1 MHVPTEA
8 AEALREKLK
17 DHIWTGGTNSDG
29 YPKVKI
35 EGKSYL
41 ASHVLLK
48 LLGREVP
55 EGKVVMHLDNNPKN
69 LDPKN
74 LRIGTQRQNL
84 KQMRDEGRD
93 RPRGVPQEP
102 DVKSASEPMRE
113 AEIRDF
119 LGRVRDEAKE
129 RNLRMFAVADSP
141 HGGASITLGGDQSHA
156 VRNARQAHTRWERR
170 MGHDPHHDWS
180 TEHTEKKAMYEFNG
194 NAWDVVRALRSHD
207 VKQAQLIPVLDP
219 TYFPFFKWANVRQER
234 YIDAETL
241 SRIYNTEAPAREW
254 NTPAPAPVRPVPEA
268 YTADRSRIGQV
279 QPTAGL
285 DPAVQARVN
294 ILARAQNMPPEV
306 AHTLLSRSVPQ
317 GMSYQDH
324 LGTLLTQQGLP
335 FRKGDWQESIRAK
348 NLASAAP
355 QQAIIDVPPPA
366 APPKPAVPQTPVAA
380 APAPTAP
387 TPAAPTAPRPQR
399 PAPAPLHANVLSE
412 FGPPRPRP
420 MGPPAAPRPATPML
434 GRLKTA
440 SLIAWLDPA
449 FLY

>member
-1 MHVPTEA
+1 MHIPPEA
-8 AEALREKLK
+8 AQALREKI
-17 DHIWTGGTNSDG
+17 HEHHWTGGVNSDG

-48 LLGREVP
+48 MLGREVP
-55 EGKVVMHLDNNPKN
+55 PGKVVMHLDNDPKN

-74 LRIGTQRQNL
+74 LRIGTQKQNL

-102 DVKSASEPMRE
+102 DVKQASTDMRE
-113 AEIRDF
+113 PEIRDF
-119 LGRVRDEAKE
+119 LGRVRDDARE
-129 RNLRMFAVADSP
+129 RGLRIFAVADSP
-141 HGGASITLGGDQSHA
+141 AGGASITVGQQHSSA
-156 VRNARQAHTRWERR
+156 VRNARRAHTRWEKR
-170 MGHDPHHDWS
+170 MGHDPEHDWS
-180 TEHTEKKAMYEFNG
+180 KEKMAMYQDDV
-194 NAWDVVRALRSHD
+194 NAWDVIRALRSH

-241 SRIYNTEAPAREW
+241 SRIYNTEAPAVEW
-254 NTPAPAPVRPVPEA
+254 HTPAPAPTRPVPEA

-285 DPAVQARVN
+285 DPVVQARVN

-335 FRKGDWQESIRAK
+335 FRKGDWQENIRAK

-355 QQAIIDVPPPA
+355 QQAIIDAPPPAPKPPTPPPVQAAPNVPPPA
-366 APPKPAVPQTPVAA
+366 PTP
-380 APAPTAP
+380 APAPTP
-387 TPAAPTAPRPQR
+387 TTQVGKLQVPVA
-399 PAPAPLHANVLSE
+399 
-412 FGPPRPRP
+412 PPRPKP
-420 MGPPAAPRPATPML
+420 MGPPTPLRPVMPLTAPRVKMAAL
-434 GRLKTA
+434 FA
-440 SLIAWLDPA
+440 FLDPDYA
-449 FLY
+449 W